1 MEESLKAR
9 LIGAVVLVALAVL
22 LIPELLSGRKADEP
36 AAGEGA
42 GPRGTRTF
50 TIELG
55 QAPGQATRSPTTT
68 SAPVPSAP
76 PANSLPAPPVTD
88 PGSEAPAGQPVET
101 VAAAAEP
108 EPAPAPA
115 AATAATPAQSA
126 PPDVETAPDAAP
138 RSEPKPPPA
147 LGAPSGAW
155 AVQVGAFGSADT
167 ARKLVQD
174 LSGAGYRAFV
184 SPVNRGGKTL
194 YRVRVGPAGDRAG
207 AEQLVPRLKAR
218 GLPAT
223 IVQND

>member
-1 MEESLKAR
+1 
-9 LIGAVVLVALAVL
+9 VVLVALAVL
-22 LIPELLSGRKADEP
+22 LIPELLSGRKAAEP
-36 AAGEGA
+36 VAEEGT

-68 SAPVPSAP
+68 SAPLPNAT
-76 PANSLPAPPVTD
+76 PANPLPAPPVTD
-88 PGSEAPAGQPVET
+88 PGAEPPAGQPAVT
-101 VAAAAEP
+101 VAEAAQTPEP
-108 EPAPAPA
+108 EPTAAPA
-115 AATAATPAQSA
+115 AATAAKPVQSA
-126 PPDVETAPDAAP
+126 PPSVETAPDAAA

-147 LGAPSGAW
+147 QSAPSGGW

-218 GLPAT
+218 SLPAT
-223 IVQND
+223 VVQND